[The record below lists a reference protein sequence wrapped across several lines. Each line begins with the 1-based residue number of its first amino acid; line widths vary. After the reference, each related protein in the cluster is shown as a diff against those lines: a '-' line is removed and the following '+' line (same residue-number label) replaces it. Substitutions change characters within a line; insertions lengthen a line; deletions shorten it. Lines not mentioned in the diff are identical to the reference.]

1 MKKILDYISVFL
13 FFAFTVM
20 FAVSTV
26 FFQSAESEKNNSSDK
41 TVKDQIQG
49 YVYSRFPLKSNFKSL
64 YSAVL
69 ISTGQNRLGKVYVD
83 NDRLIEVFD
92 KVDDK
97 KIQASIDAINGFRES
112 HKNSAVYAML
122 VPTASGVYKSQ
133 LPSFASAVDQQ
144 KLIDDIYYRLDNS
157 IVTLDAFNPLFS
169 ARDDYI
175 YFRTDSRWTSF
186 GAYAVY
192 KSIISKLGFQP
203 VDLSNYDMEYADRNF
218 YGNLYRKTFYGG
230 VSADTINIF
239 RNKNGSYVTGTEGYK
254 DEQRV
259 TSKSVYYDSALQSD
273 DKYGIFLNGDI
284 YKKYTVSTSVSSG
297 PDLLIIKGS
306 YANCMVP
313 LLTPHYSSITLVDL
327 EKLEDETLGDVV
339 DIDGYDQIL
348 FLYDIRQF
356 CTYDKFDLLND
367 QS

>member
-1 MKKILDYISVFL
+1 MKRILDYISVFL

-26 FFQSAESEKNNSSDK
+26 FFQSSESEKNISEDRTLK
-41 TVKDQIQG
+41 GQIQG
-49 YVYSRFPLKSNFKSL
+49 CVYSRFPLKSNFKAL
-64 YSAVL
+64 YSSVL
-69 ISTGQNRLGKVYVD
+69 IGTGQNRLGKVYVD

-92 KVDDK
+92 RTDSE
-97 KIQASIDAINGFRES
+97 KIQKSVAAINRFREA
-112 HKNSAVYAML
+112 HKDASVYAML
-122 VPTASGVYKSQ
+122 VPTASGIYKSQ

-157 IVTLDAFNPLFS
+157 ILTLDAFNPLFS

-192 KSIISKLGFQP
+192 RSVISKLGFQP
-203 VDLSNYDMEYADRNF
+203 VDLSNYDIEYADRSF
-218 YGNLYRKTFYGG
+218 YGNLYKKTFYGG
-230 VSADTINIF
+230 VSADTVNIF
-239 RNKNGSYVTGTEGYK
+239 RNKRGSYVTGTEGYK
-254 DEQRV
+254 DEQKV

-273 DKYGIFLNGDI
+273 DKYGIFLNGDT

-297 PDLLIIKGS
+297 PELLIIKGS

-327 EKLEDETLGDVV
+327 GKLDGEALGDVV
-339 DIDGYDQIL
+339 DIDGFDQIM

-356 CTYDKFDLLND
+356 CAYDKFDLLNERG
-367 QS
+367 